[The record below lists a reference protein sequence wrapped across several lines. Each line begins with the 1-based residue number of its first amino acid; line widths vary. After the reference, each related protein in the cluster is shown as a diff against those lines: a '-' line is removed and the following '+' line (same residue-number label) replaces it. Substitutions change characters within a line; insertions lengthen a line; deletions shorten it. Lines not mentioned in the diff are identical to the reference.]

1 MLSANDK
8 RAIKSLL
15 YNQFKR
21 NGELESGHA
30 MDLAQ
35 LQICNSDAFDALI
48 EALVTGASLALMPH
62 NESPDLT
69 CAAIATIAK
78 RHHVATSR
86 DTLQECLRNLIT
98 EDGEYVVG
106 LGGQKAIEK
115 TRAEVLRDA
124 AVFVENVEVSL
135 LGWAVFRAL
144 AIWR

>member
-1 MLSANDK
+1 
-8 RAIKSLL
+8 
-15 YNQFKR
+15 
-21 NGELESGHA
+21 
-30 MDLAQ
+30 
-35 LQICNSDAFDALI
+35 
-48 EALVTGASLALMPH
+48 MPH

-115 TRAEVLRDA
+115 TREEVLRDA
-124 AVFVENVEVSL
+124 AVFVENVEVSP
-135 LGWAVFRAL
+135 LG
-144 AIWR
+144 